1 MEESWQGERETID
14 ALRQYLDGR
23 ESCKAV
29 IRFISLLLLPA

>member
-1 MEESWQGERETID
+1 MEESD

-23 ESCKAV
+23 VSGKAV